1 MVFKWK
7 VSFIRKC
14 IKSLHQII
22 RIASIEEK
30 DSTYIFC
37 FNQPFFRSIQ
47 DDLPKS
53 LNTTT
58 RDDTRLDEDRA
69 YCKKDSCLMLLL
81 GPGKKF
87 LFLMARMIAIILI
100 SIFLVLPNRLL
111 LYHNQTISTITFTG
125 LVMGVVNQISTYF
138 LDMKRLKWMI
148 LCLMLSVFECML
160 LTVLSSFLEEKLGK
174 Q

>member
-1 MVFKWK
+1 MAFKWK
-7 VSFIRKC
+7 VSVIRKC
-14 IKSLHQII
+14 IKLLHQII

-58 RDDTRLDEDRA
+58 RDDTRLDEDGA
-69 YCKKDSCLMLLL
+69 DWKKV
-81 GPGKKF
+81 PKI
-87 LFLMARMIAIILI
+87 LFLMARMIAIVLV
-100 SIFLVLPNRLL
+100 SIFLVVP
-111 LYHNQTISTITFTG
+111 LYNQTIVTIIITG

-160 LTVLSSFLEEKLGK
+160 VTVLSSFLEENQGK